1 MYCRRDD
8 TIISFGNICTYVF
21 DRWGKMVT
29 VLNEVTNEYI
39 DKHVAVKKD
48 ESFFIRFMESERD
61 NKLFSQVY
69 ETIYMP

>member
-1 MYCRRDD
+1 
-8 TIISFGNICTYVF
+8 
-21 DRWGKMVT
+21 MVT

-39 DKHVAVKKD
+39 DKHAAVKKD